1 MKEQELINY
10 TLSLIPKEEKDRVF
24 RQECCGIDNSFIGFL
39 EPYYYLSKIIPKD
52 YTIFDFGAAYNPQC
66 YFFTEHKKYIA
77 ISPIEIDGKE
87 MFKAPNCDIYRCT
100 TGDFLNKYYMGGG
113 KMFAIVNNVPN
124 WHNEDTIELVKK
136 EFRNCYTFY
145 VGL

>member
-1 MKEQELINY
+1 MTEQELIDY

-39 EPYYYLSKIIPKD
+39 EPYYHLSKIISKD

-87 MFKAPNCDIYRCT
+87 MFKASNCDIYRCT
-100 TGDFLNKYYMGGG
+100 TGYFLNHYYKKEG
-113 KMFAIVNNVPN
+113 KQFAIVNNVPN
-124 WHNEDTIELVKK
+124 WYKEDSMNLAKTF
-136 EFRNCYTFY
+136 FRNCYTFY
-145 VGL
+145 TE

>member
-1 MKEQELINY
+1 MTGQELINY

-39 EPYYYLSKIIPKD
+39 EPYYYLSKIIPKN
-52 YTIFDFGAAYNPQC
+52 YIVFDFGAAYNPQC

-87 MFKAPNCDIYRCT
+87 MLKLLIVIYI
-100 TGDFLNKYYMGGG
+100 DVQQENS
-113 KMFAIVNNVPN
+113 
-124 WHNEDTIELVKK
+124 
-136 EFRNCYTFY
+136 
-145 VGL
+145 